1 MYTRSMNSPKRS
13 RRIVERPSV
22 AVLYVRV
29 STGQQVDSGLSLEH
43 QERTLRAA
51 AEAAGYREVLVLR
64 EEGVSGKS
72 LRNRPALAEAL
83 RLLANGQAAALLVS
97 KLDRLS
103 RSTRD
108 TLTLCDLADREGWRL
123 ISSDIGLD
131 TSTPTGRLVLTMLA
145 AVAQMERARIAE
157 RITERHAAERA
168 RGVRWGIDKGP
179 RPRISEQ
186 TRARIVVERR
196 AGQSL
201 RAIAERLNCDKV
213 QTAHGGAKWHAST
226 VSHVLTSPST
236 ESAAS

>member
-83 RLLANGQAAALLVS
+83 RLLAVGQAAALLVS

-157 RITERHAAERA
+157 RITERHAAERT
-168 RGVRWGIDKGP
+168 RGVKWGIDKGP
-179 RPRISEQ
+179 RPLISAQ
-186 TRARIVVERR
+186 ARARIVAERH
-196 AGQSL
+196 AGKSL
-201 RAIAERLNCDKV
+201 RVIAQGLNSDKV
-213 QTAHGGAKWHAST
+213 PSGKGGTWYAST

-236 ESAAS
+236 ERAAS